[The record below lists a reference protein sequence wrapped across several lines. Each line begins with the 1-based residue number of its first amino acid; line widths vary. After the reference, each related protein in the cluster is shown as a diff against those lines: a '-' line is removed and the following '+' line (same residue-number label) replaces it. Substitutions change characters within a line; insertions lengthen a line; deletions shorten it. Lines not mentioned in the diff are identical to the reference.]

1 MTTVPASRP
10 RGRAPAGPDRWRTW
24 AAAGCLL
31 AAGWLVLFPLSASWN
46 YFSNYAYGWSVP
58 FLAAVLF
65 AERWN
70 RRPAPTTAPARAT
83 VVPFVVIW
91 TALFFCLRMGLEVSM
106 VARPLSLAA
115 ALLYIGALLYG
126 LWIYGGLRWVRHF
139 LFPVCFLLL
148 AVPWP
153 LQIEDPI
160 VQGLAPLNAWLV
172 AHVLVDFGILAQ
184 ASGQVIVLPDCTLGV
199 KEACSGLR
207 SLQAALMIAFLFGEL
222 FRLAWIRR
230 GQIVVLA
237 LALALL
243 GNFLRTLFLALV
255 AYNQGVS
262 ALNRWHDSAG
272 MFILVFTSVIT
283 FLAAYLLQRHDLRG
297 GAPAPHSAAS
307 TAYSPQESLTL
318 RLAGGILLGAV
329 LAETVTHG
337 WFAWRD
343 QNATRYPAW
352 TIQPPDSPTLQDI
365 PIDKESRDVLKY
377 DAGREIKWQ
386 DGRQWTWTAYWF
398 RYDRKPWAVSAF
410 TNHNPGKCLPSVG
423 YQLVTDYPLFTAKV
437 HGAPLQVQPREFS
450 WQGNPLYVFWVVYA
464 DRSNFPLDEAA
475 GSTPDAPLTKGRYFL
490 SNIWQGKRGTSAET
504 ESLEII
510 ISGPQ
515 DFATAKSA
523 YLAQLQTMIVPDS
536 SAARGQVVIR

>member
-10 RGRAPAGPDRWRTW
+10 LGNAAAPDHWRTW

-31 AAGWLVLFPLSASWN
+31 AAGWLVLSPLSASWD
-46 YFSNYAYGWSVP
+46 YFPNYAYGWSVP

-65 AERWN
+65 TERWY
-70 RRPAPTTAPARAT
+70 RRPAPALVPTRAA
-83 VVPFVVIW
+83 VVPFIVIW
-91 TALFFCLRMGLEVSM
+91 TALFFCLRMGLEVST

-126 LWIYGGLRWVRHF
+126 LWVYGGRPWLRHF
-139 LFPVCFLLL
+139 SFPACFLLL

-184 ASGQVIVLPDCTLGV
+184 ASGQVIVLPNCTLGV

-222 FRLAWIRR
+222 FRLAWSRR
-230 GQIVVLA
+230 GQLVVLA
-237 LALALL
+237 LVLALL

-255 AYNQGVS
+255 AFYQGVR
-262 ALNRWHDSAG
+262 ALTQWHDLAG

-283 FLAAYLLQRHDLRG
+283 FLTAYFLQRYDLRAAPPTPKSAPG
-297 GAPAPHSAAS
+297 TAFSTREAPA
-307 TAYSPQESLTL
+307 L
-318 RLAGGILLGAV
+318 RLAGGILLGAL
-329 LAETVTHG
+329 LAEMATQG
-337 WFAWRD
+337 WFGWRD
-343 QNATRYPAW
+343 HNAARYPAW
-352 TIQPPDSPTLQDI
+352 TIQSPDSPTLQDI
-365 PIDKESRDVLKY
+365 PIDQESRDILKY
-377 DAGREIKWQ
+377 DAGQEIKWQ
-386 DGRQWTWTAYWF
+386 DVRQWTWTAYWF
-398 RYDRKPWAVSAF
+398 RYHRKPWAVSAF

-423 YQLVTDYPLFTAKV
+423 YQLVTDYAPFTAEG
-437 HGAPLQVQPREFS
+437 HGAPLQVQPREFA
-450 WQGNPLYVFWVVYA
+450 WQGTPLYVFWVVYA

-475 GSTPDAPLTKGRYFL
+475 GTAPDAPLNKARYFL

-515 DFATAKSA
+515 DFPTAKSA
-523 YLAQLQTMIVPDS
+523 YLAQLQSMIVPDAS
-536 SAARGQVVIR
+536 GQVVSR